1 MKIRRVLAA
10 LVFLGLFSLACGGS
24 DLVTPSPVM
33 EPPTFTPQKAA
44 MPEAPI
50 DAPPTP
56 ALQDIPVGSDEGASV
71 VTISNYSG
79 VEVCYVYISPSTS
92 DSWGEDLLGPGE
104 TLPDGASRQFPVTP
118 DVYDVRVEDCDEEPL
133 YEEAGLVV
141 EGNVDVLVGGGRGG
155 ARDSATLTVVNT
167 LDVEICSLFVALSEG
182 TSWGGNRLGAG
193 ETVLPGYELTLFLSP
208 GDYSVKALDCDGE
221 ELVEWHY
228 IPVTSETVFDLE
240 GGVYDAAPD
249 EAGGTVTLKIVNH
262 TAGNICYV
270 YIVPSTAAEWGADLL
285 GAEEMVPPGAQR
297 DFQLEPGSYHMQAL
311 DCNGNVVDD
320 LYNVAVGEDSTWTLG
335 DVAARPTPVPTMSGP
350 ALGHT
355 LSRPVDG
362 MLMVY
367 VPAGEF
373 VMGSTDEEA
382 EYARA
387 LYNEYHEGSSS
398 ITGLIELV
406 DHEQP
411 AHTVALDGFWI
422 DRTEVTNEQFA
433 AFLNEKGNQEEGG
446 TTWVYVEDTGAM
458 ITMIERV
465 DGEFRP
471 NSGYA
476 DHPVFAVS
484 WYGAAAYCQWAGAR
498 LPTEAEW
505 EYAARGPERRV
516 FPWGDELDGTLLNYC
531 DASCESEV
539 ADESFDDGYART
551 APVGSY
557 PEGASWCGALDL
569 AGNVWEWVAD
579 RYGLYPD
586 GRQENPTGPAEGEL
600 RGVRGGGFDVGWP
613 RMRNASRFAIDPS
626 YQTLG
631 VLGFRCAASPSD

>member
-297 DFQLEPGSYHMQAL
+297 DFQLEPGSYHMRAL
-311 DCNGNVVDD
+311 DCSGNVVDE
-320 LYNVAVGEDSTWTLG
+320 LYNVAVSEDSTWTLG

-373 VMGSTDEEA
+373 VMGSTDEEI

-387 LYNEYHEGSSS
+387 LYNEYPERSGEWIDYVS
-398 ITGLIELV
+398 V
-406 DHEQP
+406 EQP

-446 TTWVYVEDTGAM
+446 DTWFRLEDAGAL
-458 ITMIERV
+458 IERV

-471 NSGYA
+471 KSGYA
-476 DHPVFAVS
+476 DHPVIVVS

-505 EYAARGPERRV
+505 EYAARGPERHV
-516 FPWGDELDGTLLNYC
+516 FPWGDELDGTQLNYC
-531 DASCESEV
+531 DASCEREW
-539 ADESFDDGYART
+539 ADESFDDGYPRT
-551 APVGSY
+551 APVWSY
-557 PEGASWCGALDL
+557 PESQSWVGARDM
-569 AGNVWEWVAD
+569 AGNVSEWVAD
-579 RYGLYPD
+579 WAGPYPD
-586 GRQENPTGPAEGEL
+586 GRQENPTGPAAGEF
-600 RGVRGGGFDVGWP
+600 RVNRGGSFDAGWP
-613 RMRNASRFAIDPS
+613 RMRSAFRLAQSPS
-626 YQTLG
+626 NYFLD
-631 VLGFRCAASPSD
+631 VGFRCAASPSD